1 MPERGLS
8 VVIPTCNR
16 SATLSRV
23 LRALEAQTVGLR
35 AFEVLVVDDGSQDDT
50 PAVVERFA
58 AQSAIS
64 LRYLRQQNRG
74 PAAARNRGI
83 AASNRSLLVL
93 LGDDTIPAPDLHA
106 EPRRRHGRHGWSPK
120 VAVVGYTTWPAEMD
134 VTPFVRYSG
143 EYGPQFAFRAMPRE
157 APCPYQ
163 FFYSSNVSLSRE
175 LLDSREHPFDEDF
188 TAALHEDTELGYRL
202 AKRGME
208 LYFHPQ
214 AVAYHDHPT
223 TMLESCRRARQAG
236 AVSRLLI
243 RKHPELGKESLRQ
256 AVLQR
261 LSWLRRIAMPI
272 LPLADFADR
281 RLRLPLPGLVYR
293 ALVAAHYAE
302 GAFQERCRK
311 AVCTER

>member
-1 MPERGLS
+1 M
-8 VVIPTCNR
+8 
-16 SATLSRV
+16 
-23 LRALEAQTVGLR
+23 
-35 AFEVLVVDDGSQDDT
+35 VDDGSQDDT

-93 LGDDTIPAPDLHA
+93 LGDDTIPAPDFLA
-106 EPRRRHGRHGWSPK
+106 EHRRRHGRHGWSPK

>member
-93 LGDDTIPAPDLHA
+93 LGDDTIPAPDFLA
-106 EPRRRHGRHGWSPK
+106 EHRRRHGRHGWSPK